1 MYIAICKGLSVNE
14 DYNYLW
20 AVRSFDVEVF
30 EYSVAAKIFDDLKC
44 LQKILSS
51 ECGVSFY

>member
-1 MYIAICKGLSVNE
+1 MNE